1 MLNNVASSCYIGQHI
16 SRKLRMN
23 HHLLLE
29 ELYIGKT
36 LKPDF
41 LDLNPNS
48 FHLPAVG
55 LCTHHSIS
63 LSLFAHLYNE
73 GSNSNLYCVVTRIP
87 WVNTS
92 KRWMQEAGGERVFRG
107 MRWLDGITDSMN
119 MSLSKFWER
128 VKDREAWHAAVHGVA
143 NNQKQQSNWT
153 QQNWSDSQ
161 ISFCT

>member
-1 MLNNVASSCYIGQHI
+1 MASSCYIGQHI

-36 LKPDF
+36 FKPDF

-48 FHLPAVG
+48 FHLPAVW

-73 GSNSNLYCVVTRIP
+73 GNNSNLYCVVTRIP
-87 WVNTS
+87 WVNIS
-92 KRWMQEAGGERVFRG
+92 KRWMQEAGGERDD
-107 MRWLDGITDSMN
+107 RWWDGWMA
-119 MSLSKFWER
+119 SLTRWTWVWASSGRWWRLGKPDVLQSIGLQR
-128 VKDREAWHAAVHGVA
+128 ARHGWA
-143 NNQKQQSNWT
+143 TEQQ
-153 QQNWSDSQ
+153 QL
-161 ISFCT
+161 IEC